1 MCVVGDLGTD
11 INMKIL
17 MVIVICLT
25 FIFSQKEYCYTEEEV
40 QEIYAIIHE
49 CDYNDSLN
57 TEIQINLENQVRN
70 CEQLVLNNELIVI
83 ELEKQLDLKDD
94 LIEVVKPKWHE
105 NKYLWFGYGIVA
117 VILPTWVLGNVK

>member
-17 MVIVICLT
+17 MVIAICLT

-57 TEIQINLENQVRN
+57 TEIQINLESQVRN
-70 CEQLVLNNELIVI
+70 CEQLVLNNELIVV